1 MKSALLLLLSLA
13 AAIASAAPIDIK
25 IWRHET
31 DDKEMKASAAA
42 VERFNRGQS
51 AWRIV
56 TETLPQGSYQQAVV
70 AAAMTNKLPCVLD
83 LDQPTVPNFAWAG
96 HIQPLEGPLQPA
108 GADALIP
115 GGRTRYK
122 GKLYAVGTAYGWP
135 RWLRPTPLTSSAT
148 SCAGSSARATPIRW
162 TSTCS

>member
-96 HIQPLEGPLQPA
+96 HIQPLEGFTRTCVARERGPA
-108 GADALIP
+108 APDFNA
-115 GGRTRYK
+115 
-122 GKLYAVGTAYGWP
+122 
-135 RWLRPTPLTSSAT
+135 
-148 SCAGSSARATPIRW
+148 
-162 TSTCS
+162 STDPKCWA